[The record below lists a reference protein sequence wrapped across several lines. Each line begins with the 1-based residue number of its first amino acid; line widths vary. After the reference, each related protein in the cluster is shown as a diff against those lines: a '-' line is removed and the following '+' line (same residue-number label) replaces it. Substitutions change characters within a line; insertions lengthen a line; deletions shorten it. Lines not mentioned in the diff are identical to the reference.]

1 MHAQSYLECFVAA
14 VNSTGMLTHYVVC
27 TLVDSTTSSNHGEE
41 AKQKQTQLRKHHSLE
56 ERLSL
61 NLEEIEKERE
71 DWNRERKELREYEKE
86 IKKKMAELD
95 EKEVWNLSSYSS
107 Y

>member
-1 MHAQSYLECFVAA
+1 MMV
-14 VNSTGMLTHYVVC
+14 
-27 TLVDSTTSSNHGEE
+27 
-41 AKQKQTQLRKHHSLE
+41 K
-56 ERLSL
+56 RLSR
-61 NLEEIEKERE
+61 NRHSFVNINRWKNICQEEIEKERA

-95 EKEVWNLSSYSS
+95 EKEVRNSTSYSS

>member
-1 MHAQSYLECFVAA
+1 MH
-14 VNSTGMLTHYVVC
+14 THYVVY
-27 TLVDSTTSSNHGEE
+27 TLVDSTASSNDGEE
-41 AKQKQTQLRKHHSLE
+41 AKQKQTQLRKHQSLE

-71 DWNRERKELREYEKE
+71 DWNRERKELREFEKE
-86 IKKKMAELD
+86 MKKKMAELD
-95 EKEVWNLSSYSS
+95 EKEVWNLTSYSS